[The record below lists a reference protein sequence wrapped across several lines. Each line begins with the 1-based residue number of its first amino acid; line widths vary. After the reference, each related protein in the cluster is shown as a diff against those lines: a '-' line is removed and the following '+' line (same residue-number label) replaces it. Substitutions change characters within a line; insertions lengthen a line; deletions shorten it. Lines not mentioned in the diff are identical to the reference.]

1 MPSFT
6 GVNLPLRTSPLIR
19 PVLTLLAACVGLLL
33 IPAIASLGAERG
45 PAVAHRVAVPVSS
58 TTPCGGRA
66 CAELVEMEVR
76 DVVPLETDSH
86 AVVLVTKDR
95 GTVLPIF
102 VDEGSAVA
110 IAFRLAHR
118 AAPHP
123 QAPDLMDSMLTQ
135 LGGELTEVRIDK
147 VEDAV
152 FTGQMLVTQG
162 EKHLQIPARPSDSIA
177 LALAHGVK
185 IFASRQV
192 LTRAGISQAEIDRL
206 RKHLPQGHPHL
217 DGDKGQGGSGLDSD
231 DGSGS
236 GIDDG
241 EAPHELNTGKKGE
254 PIRL

>member
-1 MPSFT
+1 M
-6 GVNLPLRTSPLIR
+6 
-19 PVLTLLAACVGLLL
+19 LTLLAACVGLLL
-33 IPAIASLGAERG
+33 IPAIASLGAERR
-45 PAVAHRVAVPVSS
+45 PEVVHRVAVPVSS
-58 TTPCGGRA
+58 SALCGGRT
-66 CAELVEMEVR
+66 CAELVEVEVR

-118 AAPHP
+118 ASPHP
-123 QAPDLMDSMLTQ
+123 QAPDLMDSLLTQ

-177 LALAHGVK
+177 IALAHGVK
-185 IFASRQV
+185 IFATRQV

-206 RKHLPQGHPHL
+206 KKHLPRGHPAL
-217 DGDKGQGGSGLDSD
+217 PDGDTGQGGSGLGGD
-231 DGSGS
+231 DGS
-236 GIDDG
+236 DDG
-241 EAPHELNTGKKGE
+241 EAPGHPLPSGKRGE

>member
-1 MPSFT
+1 VPSFT

-19 PVLTLLAACVGLLL
+19 PVLTLLAACAGLLL
-33 IPAIASLGAERG
+33 IPAIASLRAERG
-45 PAVAHRVAVPVSS
+45 PGPIRLQVPVSAVAVCEGKS
-58 TTPCGGRA
+58 
-66 CAELVEMEVR
+66 CADLVEMEVR

-118 AAPHP
+118 TAPQP

-177 LALAHGVK
+177 IALAHGVK

-206 RKHLPQGHPHL
+206 RRHLPRGHPPLL
-217 DGDKGQGGSGLDSD
+217 DGDKSQGGSGLGD
-231 DGSGS
+231 DEGDEGES
-236 GIDDG
+236 DG
-241 EAPHELNTGKKGE
+241 EGPHPLPIGKKSE